1 MWNGTTASRIMS
13 VLPLDH
19 EDIGDSYE
27 DHSDR
32 NGFMMFSKLQQTM
45 VFSMQDL
52 PVDVWLWNKNA
63 TSCLLCLKIKHTQTL
78 FDLIN

>member
-1 MWNGTTASRIMS
+1 MWNGTTASRIKS

-32 NGFMMFSKLQQTM
+32 NGFMMFSKLQ
-45 VFSMQDL
+45 
-52 PVDVWLWNKNA
+52 
-63 TSCLLCLKIKHTQTL
+63 
-78 FDLIN
+78 